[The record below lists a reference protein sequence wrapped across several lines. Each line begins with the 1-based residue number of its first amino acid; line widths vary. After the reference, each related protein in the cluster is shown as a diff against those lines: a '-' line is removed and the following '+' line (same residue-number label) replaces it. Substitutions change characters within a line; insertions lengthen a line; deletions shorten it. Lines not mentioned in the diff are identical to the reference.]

1 MALELDDDE
10 DMKFSAG
17 ASSYKENE
25 ADGSHLLPPRE
36 REFREFLVDSKAAE
50 EIVRLL
56 VGLAETKGELPENPV
71 ANWRVMYDAER
82 DAFKGK
88 ENLLGPLHGPTLV
101 TGRREENI
109 PALLDEND
117 ALREREAKLSAELHE
132 AVSQIHANEAA
143 AAQVVLDAWVYGG
156 AFVFTGPDAGLDV
169 GKLCKRSR
177 RLRHAPLPPAP
188 RPSRP
193 LTHMTTC
200 PPSPFLC
207 RRGRVN
213 HVVRQVPRAAGRTSR
228 VDRRGSSAAEGLCL
242 NRGLAGMGARRL
254 RVWIARA
261 AGGCRPGHPR

>member
-56 VGLAETKGELPENPV
+56 VGLAETQGELPENPV
-71 ANWRVMYDAER
+71 ANWRAMYDAER

-143 AAQVVLDAWVYGG
+143 AAQVVLDAWMYGG

-169 GKLCKRSR
+169 GKLCMRSR
-177 RLRHAPLPPAP
+177 RRRHAPLPPAP

-193 LTHMTTC
+193 LTHMTMC

-213 HVVRQVPRAAGRTSR
+213 HVVRQVPRAAGRTS
-228 VDRRGSSAAEGLCL
+228 
-242 NRGLAGMGARRL
+242 
-254 RVWIARA
+254 
-261 AGGCRPGHPR
+261 